1 MKTLRLFLALLI
13 IAFAAKAQSGDKY
26 TAAMQKGMALIDSA
40 NTAEQFTTAA
50 NFFERVA
57 AAEPKQW
64 LPQYYAAFCN
74 LHVAI
79 LGKQPNDT
87 KDALYD
93 KAMSYAEKADA
104 LKPASSEILVLEG
117 YITYMKMS
125 VFSQQRAMTMIPKA
139 NALLDK
145 AIAIDPEN
153 PRAYLVKGQ
162 DTFYTPEAFGGGK
175 ANAKGFLTTAADKY
189 KNQKASGFEPA
200 WGGKRC
206 QFLLQQCN

>member
-1 MKTLRLFLALLI
+1 MKTLKLCIALLI
-13 IAFAAKAQSGDKY
+13 ITFSVKAQSDKY
-26 TAAMQKGMALIDSA
+26 NAAMQKGMALIDSA
-40 NTAEQFTTAA
+40 NTPEQFTTAA
-50 NFFERVA
+50 NFFERIA

-64 LPQYYAAFCN
+64 LPQYYAGFCN

-104 LKPASSEILVLEG
+104 LKPANSEILVLEG
-117 YITYMKMS
+117 YITFMKMS

-145 AIAIDPEN
+145 ASAIDPEN

-175 ANAKGFLTTAADKY
+175 ANAKGLLTTAADKY
-189 KNQKASGFEPA
+189 KNQKVSGFDPA
-200 WGGKRC
+200 WGAHRC
-206 QFLLQQCN
+206 QVLLQQCN

>member
-1 MKTLRLFLALLI
+1 MKTLKLCIAFLI
-13 IAFAAKAQSGDKY
+13 ITFSVKAQSNDKY

-40 NTAEQFTTAA
+40 NTPEQFTSAA

-57 AAEPKQW
+57 ATETKQW

-74 LHVAI
+74 MHVALI
-79 LGKQPNDT
+79 GKQDNDT

-104 LKPASSEILVLEG
+104 IKPANSEILVLEG
-117 YITYMKMS
+117 YITFMKMS
-125 VFSQQRAMTMIPKA
+125 VFSQQRAMSMIPKA
-139 NALLDK
+139 NALLGK
-145 AIAIDPEN
+145 AMAIDPEN

-175 ANAKGFLTTAADKY
+175 ANAKGLLTTAADKY

-200 WGGKRC
+200 WGAHRC
-206 QFLLQQCN
+206 QVLLQQCN

>member
-1 MKTLRLFLALLI
+1 MKTLKLCIALLI
-13 IAFAAKAQSGDKY
+13 ITFSVKAQSDKY
-26 TAAMQKGMALIDSA
+26 TTAMQKGLALIDSA
-40 NTAEQFTTAA
+40 STPEQFTTAA

-64 LPQYYAAFCN
+64 LPQYYAGFCN

-79 LGKQPNDT
+79 LGKQTSDT

-104 LKPASSEILVLEG
+104 LKPANSEILVLEG
-117 YITYMKMS
+117 YITFMKMS

-145 AIAIDPEN
+145 ASAIDPEN

-175 ANAKGFLTTAADKY
+175 AAAKGLLTTAADKY
-189 KNQKASGFEPA
+189 KNQKVSGFEPS
-200 WGGKRC
+200 WGAHRC
-206 QFLLQQCN
+206 QVLLQQCN

>member
-1 MKTLRLFLALLI
+1 MKPLKLCIALLI
-13 IAFAAKAQSGDKY
+13 ITFSVKAQSDKY
-26 TAAMQKGMALIDSA
+26 ITAMQKGMALIDSA
-40 NTAEQFTTAA
+40 STPEQFTTAA

-64 LPQYYAAFCN
+64 LPQYYAGFCN

-79 LGKQPNDT
+79 LGKQSNDT

-104 LKPASSEILVLEG
+104 LKPANSEILVLEG
-117 YITYMKMS
+117 YITFMKMS

-145 AIAIDPEN
+145 ASAIDPEN

-175 ANAKGFLTTAADKY
+175 ANAKGLLATAADKY
-189 KNQKASGFEPA
+189 KNQKVAGFEPA
-200 WGGKRC
+200 WGAHRC
-206 QFLLQQCN
+206 QVLLQQCN

>member
-1 MKTLRLFLALLI
+1 MKTLKLCFALLI
-13 IAFAAKAQSGDKY
+13 ITFAVKAQSADKY
-26 TAAMQKGMALIDSA
+26 TAAMQKGMALVDSA
-40 NTAEQFTTAA
+40 NTPEQFTSAA

-57 AAEPKQW
+57 AAETKQW

-79 LGKQPNDT
+79 MGKQDNDT

-104 LKPASSEILVLEG
+104 IKPANSEVLVLEG
-117 YITYMKMS
+117 YITFMKMS
-125 VFSQQRAMTMIPKA
+125 VFSQQRAMSMIPKA

-145 AIAIDPEN
+145 ASAIDPEN

-175 ANAKGFLTTAADKY
+175 ANARGLLTTAADKY
-189 KNQKASGFEPA
+189 KNQKTSGFEPA
-200 WGGKRC
+200 WGAHRC
-206 QFLLQQCN
+206 QVLLQQCN

>member
-1 MKTLRLFLALLI
+1 MKTLKLTIILLI
-13 IAFAAKAQSGDKY
+13 AVFSLKAQTGKY
-26 TAAMQKGMALIDSA
+26 TAAMQKGLAMIDSA
-40 NTAEQFTTAA
+40 NTAEQFTAAA

-57 AAEPKQW
+57 AAETKEW
-64 LPQYYAAFCN
+64 LPQYYAGFCN

-79 LGKQPNDT
+79 LGKQDGDT

-93 KAMSYAEKADA
+93 KAMSYAEKADV
-104 LKPASSEILVLEG
+104 LKPANSEVLVLEG

-125 VFSQQRAMTMIPKA
+125 VAPQERAMSMIPKA
-139 NALLDK
+139 NELLGK

-175 ANAKGFLTTAADKY
+175 AKAKDILIVAAGKY
-189 KNQKASGFEPA
+189 KNQKTTGFEPA
-200 WGGKRC
+200 WGAGRC
-206 QFLLQQCN
+206 NNLLQQCN